1 MPGEGYRCRQNFTT
15 ENAESADVLLS
26 LLTAE
31 SGPGDVELRR
41 SETAATATRS
51 PAPNPLLALASSP
64 YVKLRPAHA
73 SFPMNSKNGISLDN
87 AAVAALPKHLLQ
99 FAVDQ
104 RYDDYTPVDHA
115 VWRFIMRQNMFFLKE
130 YAHKVYFQGL
140 LETGI
145 SFERIPRISEMNDIL
160 GKIGWGAVAVD
171 GFIPPAA
178 FMEFQAYK
186 VLVIA
191 CDMRQIHHIEYTPAP
206 DIVHEAAGHAP
217 IIVDQEYSRLP
228 AALRRSGREGDAVEK
243 RFRTLRSDPASLDF
257 EGAAELRI
265 PQSWPRPTKLVEERQ
280 KNLGEPSEMALLSRL
295 HWWTV
300 EYGLIGTLEAPK
312 IYGAGLLSSI
322 GESVSCLEPHVK
334 KLRYSVD
341 AAETAFDITT
351 KQPQLFVCRDFKHLT
366 DVLEE
371 FARPDGLPRR
381 RPGRH
386 QQSDRLPEHDHLRI
400 FLRPAGQRHVY
411 RSADRRQKAAHLPP
425 HHRPDRARL
434 CKTNNSPGTAAIITR
449 KVSVRPSDAGKK
461 PSSARANPPGSN
473 SRAASRLKAQSRN
486 FCATTAQL
494 QLITFKDCTAKL
506 GDRVL
511 FDPSWGTYDMAVGD
525 RITSVFNGAA
535 DKDSYNQVA
544 LVPKD
549 RTIKVPSDAKRKK
562 LESLYQQVRDIRER
576 KVGYERLGEIWE
588 TQQAEHRRRLAPL
601 HGDFRNPRRRRRAK
615 RAQAKAR
622 HLPERE
628 KTNRQRQSH
637 AHRMGLPPGHL
648 SQSRTRDRALNKP
661 IMFSLGRIPPGTGRE
676 TEDKD
681 LCRDRFQTDCCL
693 HERKTFFM
701 FFIDAV
707 LFLIGIVPPACG
719 VGSKSIQLRALTLD
733 YTPCPW

>member
-1 MPGEGYRCRQNFTT
+1 MI
-15 ENAESADVLLS
+15 S
-26 LLTAE
+26 
-31 SGPGDVELRR
+31 
-41 SETAATATRS
+41 
-51 PAPNPLLALASSP
+51 
-64 YVKLRPAHA
+64 
-73 SFPMNSKNGISLDN
+73 NGISLDN

-115 VWRFIMRQNMFFLKE
+115 VWRFIMRQNAFFLKE

-217 IIVDQEYSRLP
+217 IIVDREYSDYLQRFGEVGAKAMQSKKDFELYEAIRALSILKELP
-228 AALRRSGREGDAVEK
+228 N
-243 RFRTLRSDPASLDF
+243 SDPAKV
-257 EGAAELRI
+257 AAAT
-265 PQSWPRPTKLVEERQ
+265 QLVEERQ

-300 EYGLIGTLEAPK
+300 EYGLIGTMEEPK

-334 KLRYSVD
+334 KLWYSVE

-351 KQPQLFVCRDFKHLT
+351 KQPQLFVCRDFTHLT
-366 DVLEE
+366 EVLEE
-371 FARPDGLPRR
+371 FASRMAFRVGGLEGVRKAIACQNTTTCQYSSGLQVSGTFTEVLTDDHDNAIYLRTTGPTALAFADKQL
-381 RPGRH
+381 PGHGRDYH
-386 QQSDRLPEHDHLRI
+386 AEGFGSPIGKWTETEI
-400 FLRPAGQRHVY
+400 AEG
-411 RSADRRQKAAHLPP
+411 KAA
-425 HHRPDRARL
+425 RL
-434 CKTNNSPGTAAIITR
+434 EFESGVTVEGTVAKMLRQDGELLVI
-449 KVSVRPSDAGKK
+449 SFE
-461 PSSARANPPGSN
+461 N
-473 SRAASRLKAQSRN
+473 
-486 FCATTAQL
+486 
-494 QLITFKDCTAKL
+494 CTAKH

-511 FDPSWGTYDMAVGD
+511 FEPAWGTFDMAVGD
-525 RITSVFNGAA
+525 SITSVFNGAA

-549 RTIKVPSDAKRKK
+549 RTIKVPSDAKRRK

-588 TQQAEHRRRLAPL
+588 TQQAEHPDDWL
-601 HGDFRNPRRRRRAK
+601 
-615 RAQAKAR
+615 
-622 HLPERE
+622 
-628 KTNRQRQSH
+628 
-637 AHRMGLPPGHL
+637 L
-648 SQSRTRDRALNKP
+648 SMEIFEILDDAGEQNALKQKIVTFLN
-661 IMFSLGRIPPGTGRE
+661 
-676 TEDKD
+676 
-681 LCRDRFQTDCCL
+681 
-693 HERKTFFM
+693 ERKSPTKTK
-701 FFIDAV
+701 
-707 LFLIGIVPPACG
+707 PP
-719 VGSKSIQLRALTLD
+719 
-733 YTPCPW
+733 